1 MSSSGLTHFSS
12 CWELGAP
19 ASCSFLSASF
29 SLFFPAG
36 PGATPSCLGIP
47 TAPLLRSLAGTDSSG
62 QRGGGTEQP
71 VGHVCIPSCHAV
83 HQPQLHL
90 GAGDAGD
97 PERAHLLEQL
107 ALGVQLARAPSPSP
121 GREEAERGG
130 RAGGA
135 FLEQQLVA
143 VAWWAELGGRRH
155 AEGEVHFLI
164 SFLVQWLFKSMFIFS
179 FHIFVNVSFFKIFNF
194 FGCY

>member
-1 MSSSGLTHFSS
+1 MTHFPRAGNWEPQLHALFLVPHFPYSS
-12 CWELGAP
+12 PP
-19 ASCSFLSASF
+19 A
-29 SLFFPAG
+29 

-83 HQPQLHL
+83 HQPQIHL

-135 FLEQQLVA
+135 FPEQQLLA

-179 FHIFVNVSFFKIFNF
+179 FYIFVNVSFF
-194 FGCY
+194 